1 MDIETVYVEFHN
13 QAKEMYFALF
23 RDFNASIEGVNRD
36 RDESQFRL
44 KREQYVH
51 RLEQQLQ
58 ELAEKIVEEH
68 QVQNFAGQLSQ
79 NLRYF
84 IQDYVHQFVQKVKAL

>member
-13 QAKEMYFALF
+13 RARELFFSLF
-23 RDFNASIEGVNRD
+23 RDFNASIKGVNRD

-58 ELAEKIVEEH
+58 QLAEHIIGNTKPKI
-68 QVQNFAGQLSQ
+68 L
-79 NLRYF
+79 
-84 IQDYVHQFVQKVKAL
+84 QDNYV